1 MRSIAKDEFN
11 IKSRKKQEELASL
24 PTGEYFATL
33 LNIDDERFFDWL
45 LSHNEEFINLVLD
58 SGMDLKD
65 YIEKDPAKA
74 AVKLKKIYKHPTVK
88 KAVDALDGESTKDFA
103 DSITLTGNLGEIG
116 F

>member
-1 MRSIAKDEFN
+1 MKRIAKDEFD

-24 PTGEYFATL
+24 PIGEYFAAL
-33 LNIDDERFFDWL
+33 LGIDDEMFLDWL
-45 LSHNEEFINLVLD
+45 LSHNEEFVSLVLD

-74 AVKLKKIYKHPTVK
+74 AVKLKKIYKHPAVK
-88 KAVDALDGESTKDFA
+88 KAVDSLDGESTKDFA